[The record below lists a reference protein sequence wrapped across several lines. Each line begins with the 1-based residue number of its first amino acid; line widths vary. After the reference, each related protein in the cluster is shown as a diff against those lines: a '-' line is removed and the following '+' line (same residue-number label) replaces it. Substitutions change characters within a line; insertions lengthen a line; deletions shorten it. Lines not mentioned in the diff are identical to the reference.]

1 MKKII
6 FIFTTV
12 LLTVATVIT
21 TESTGVEEVTEPISV
36 TETTTEL
43 MTETTTTE
51 PITETTTEPDVTFFL
66 TDYERSIAECIV
78 MGEAGAES
86 YEGQVLVAQCLLNA
100 CIKDNML
107 PSEIRVKYQY
117 SGWNTNITS
126 SVRKAVRNVF
136 DNGFELTNKPILYF
150 YNPDICESSWH
161 ETQKYILTEGSH
173 RFFAEV

>member
-1 MKKII
+1 MALALFLETFYLHFFFGFSKMGHFETMTIIGNSCKKI
-6 FIFTTV
+6 
-12 LLTVATVIT
+12 A
-21 TESTGVEEVTEPISV
+21 
-36 TETTTEL
+36 
-43 MTETTTTE
+43 
-51 PITETTTEPDVTFFL
+51 DFL
-66 TDYERSIAECIV
+66 T
-78 MGEAGAES
+78 
-86 YEGQVLVAQCLLNA
+86 
-100 CIKDNML
+100 